1 MEYDFPTLAADLLAR
16 SESLCAEWF
25 PAGKKRGHEYLIGDL
40 HGSEGDSLSIN
51 LNTGKWGD
59 FATGEAGGDLI
70 SLYAAMNGVDQG
82 EAYRRLTNGS
92 APACLARPAERR
104 ATTSPAS
111 PDIITPVP
119 ANASAP
125 NMRHQRHGKP
135 TATWAYRDQDGA
147 LLGYVARYDPPGER
161 KQIVPWVF
169 SSTGWIAKQFPEPR
183 PLYGLDRLQ
192 PNMPVLVVEGEKS
205 ADAAHA
211 IVGHRYAV
219 LTWPG
224 GAQAF
229 SKADFAPIEG
239 RKVLLWPDADAPGV
253 AVMRKLADRLLDV
266 CPEVKML
273 DPDGMP
279 DGWDAADSG
288 FDWLGFVAWAKP
300 RARLVSPA
308 APDPEPAR
316 TIAAPPPPPAAPPDT
331 RSGLVD
337 YIAPLGDVND
347 KGRPLATIENVAEI
361 CQRLGIVVRYNV
373 ISKEEELLIPGAGFS
388 LDNRQNASLAYL
400 LSECAKFRMPVDRVP
415 DFITYLAD
423 CNQFNPVANWIL
435 SKPWDGEDRLA
446 QLVGTITAAG
456 ERLVPAIGELKRA
469 MLTRWMT
476 SAVAAVFRPNG
487 VSAHGVLVFQG
498 DQYIG
503 KTKWFKSLV
512 PAELG
517 VLQDGVILRP
527 EDRDSVKQC
536 VSNWLVELGELDAT
550 FRKSD
555 IAALKSFLTKDKD
568 VLRRAYARKES
579 EFARRT
585 VFFASVNPKEFL
597 HDPTGNRRYW
607 TIECEA
613 LDYDHDIDMQQCWSQ
628 VYEQH
633 YKAGASWFLLPEEMD
648 LLNEHNKGF
657 EVIDPIEEI
666 ITNGLDWASP
676 DTIWDW
682 KSATQVLTD
691 LGRDTPTQAE
701 ATRAAH
707 VIRAKNG
714 RRSRKANGTR
724 ALLVPRKK

>member
-1 MEYDFPTLAADLLAR
+1 MEYDFSTLAADLLAR

-25 PAGKKRGHEYLIGDL
+25 PAGKRRGHEYLIGDL
-40 HGSEGDSLSIN
+40 QGSAGDSLSIN
-51 LNTGKWGD
+51 LKTGKWAD
-59 FATGEAGGDLI
+59 FANDGVRGGDLI
-70 SLYAAMNGVDQG
+70 SLYAAMHGVDQG
-82 EAYRRLTNGS
+82 EAYRRLTNGH
-92 APACLARPAERR
+92 APACLAKPTPERT
-104 ATTSPAS
+104 APAS
-111 PDIITPVP
+111 PDIISPVP

-183 PLYGLDRLQ
+183 PLYGLDRL
-192 PNMPVLVVEGEKS
+192 NTGAPVLVVEGEKA
-205 ADAAHA
+205 ADAAQA

-229 SKADFAPIEG
+229 AKADFTALEG
-239 RKVLLWPDADAPGV
+239 RKILLWPDADAPGV
-253 AVMRKLADRLLDV
+253 AVMKKLADRLLDV
-266 CPEVKML
+266 CPEVKLL
-273 DPDGMP
+273 DTDGMP

-288 FDWLGFVAWAKP
+288 FDWQAFVAWARP
-300 RARLVSPA
+300 RARVVSPV
-308 APDPEPAR
+308 APEPEPAR
-316 TIAAPPPPPAAPPDT
+316 AIAAPPPPPAAPPE
-331 RSGLVD
+331 RGSLVD
-337 YIAPLGDVND
+337 YLTPLGDVND
-347 KGRPLATIENVAEI
+347 KQRPLATIGNVAEI

-388 LDNRQNASLAYL
+388 LDNRQNASLAFL

-435 SKPWDGEDRLA
+435 SRPWDGEDRLT
-446 QLVGTITAAG
+446 QLVATITAAG
-456 ERLVPAIGELKRA
+456 ERLVPAISELKRA
-469 MLTRWMT
+469 MVTRWMT

-555 IAALKSFLTKDKD
+555 IAALKAFLTKDKD

-607 TIECEA
+607 TIECDA
-613 LDYDHDIDMQQCWSQ
+613 LDYDHGIDMQQCWAQ
-628 VYEQH
+628 VYAQH
-633 YKAGASWFLLPEEMD
+633 YQAGASWFLSPEEMD

-666 ITNGLDWASP
+666 ITNGLDWESP
-676 DTIWDW
+676 DSIWDW

-714 RRSRKANGTR
+714 RRSRKANGSR